1 MYGAKL
7 RCEDDAESPRWS
19 ASWVLRCRDS
29 IALGAGLWSLFLLR
43 KLERLNL
50 FDKPR
55 DEDLSLLGA
64 TGGGAN

>member
-1 MYGAKL
+1 M
-7 RCEDDAESPRWS
+7 
-19 ASWVLRCRDS
+19 
-29 IALGAGLWSLFLLR
+29 ALGAGLWSLLLLR